1 MNTVDIINKKVYNI
15 ANNIVLGF
23 DEFWLGLSGFQ
34 QRPPHRPWRQP
45 PASPPADLPGVP
57 VRAFQGGQGG
67 VQGLSSAETATGWA
81 SGAARPLAALERE
94 LPGLGGG
101 EASGLD
107 SSPGPGV
114 LLAFLTG
121 HPAPKQG

>member
-1 MNTVDIINKKVYNI
+1 MNTVDIINKKGYNI

-34 QRPPHRPWRQP
+34 QRPPHRPRRQP

-57 VRAFQGGQGG
+57 VRAFQGGQGE
-67 VQGLSSAETATGWA
+67 VQGLSSAEMATGWA

-94 LPGLGGG
+94 LL
-101 EASGLD
+101 GLD